1 MALRITTKQAR
12 LPRAVCLTMLCSVF
26 SAHAQE
32 EAGAT
37 YGAGIYL
44 GHDSNVLR
52 QAEEASDTSLTVTPE
67 LELVGL
73 YGKHRFS
80 VNYQGDY
87 KKYFDLDDLDYDS
100 HDLKFEAKLDH
111 SQRFTSGL
119 LLQYQNRIEEPGV
132 TDQSTLGLQEFN
144 ELDIVRIQG
153 KGAYGRRDS
162 IGQIVLMLNHNQQRY
177 NNNQQEYRDLDRNGV
192 TAQFYYRVAP
202 KTRMLFE
209 ASYDDVSYKNT
220 ERFDLSSK
228 DARYL
233 VGVEWEIT
241 AKTSGTFKA
250 GYQTKSYDDSATFND
265 ISGLSYALDM
275 TWLPNTYTKVTIGAA
290 RTINES
296 ANLGLGGF
304 ISNSLRTGVE
314 HAFTERTKLKATYDF
329 AEYDITSTLG
339 RTDKRQEIG
348 IGFSHDLRRWLD
360 IELMYRFQER
370 TSDNALF
377 EFDAQLIEL
386 GAIVS
391 FD

>member
-1 MALRITTKQAR
+1 MALKNTKQ
-12 LPRAVCLTMLCSVF
+12 TMLVKRILSAALASLAF
-26 SAHAQE
+26 SASAQE
-32 EAGAT
+32 EAGIT
-37 YGAGIYL
+37 YGAGLFL

-52 QAEEASDTSLTVTPE
+52 QSDDISDTTLSVTPNFE
-67 LELVGL
+67 LLGL
-73 YGKHRFS
+73 YGKHSFAL
-80 VNYQGDY
+80 NYQGDY
-87 KKYFDLDDLDYDS
+87 KKYFDVSDLNYNA
-100 HDLKFEAKLDH
+100 HDLKLEARLDH
-111 SQRFTSGL
+111 TQRFTSGFL
-119 LLQYQNRIEEPGV
+119 VQYQNRIEEPGV
-132 TDQSTLGLQEFN
+132 TDQSTVGLQEFN
-144 ELDIVRIQG
+144 ELDIVRVQG
-153 KGAYGRRDS
+153 RGAYGRRDS

-177 NNNQQEYRDLDRNGV
+177 NNNQQDYRDLDRSGV

-209 ASYDDVSYKNT
+209 ASFDDVGYKNT

-250 GYQTKSYDDSATFND
+250 GYQTKSYDDSATFSD

-304 ISNSLRTGVE
+304 ISNSVNTGIE
-314 HAFTERTKLKATYDF
+314 HAFTERTKLKAVYNY

-339 RTDKRQEIG
+339 RTDKRQEVG
-348 IGFSHDLRRWLD
+348 IGFSHDLKRWID

-391 FD
+391 FE